1 MLSRR
6 TLRIK
11 MMQQLL
17 ALQTQNTLLFQPSS
31 QGDHQQDDAII
42 DALLKELAEDL
53 HTAQEWPLRWLMLLL
68 RWEEVDASH
77 AALKIVPQ
85 KTTLAHNSL
94 LAALAKQKQFM
105 KYTHKIP
112 WRWNEQLTK
121 QWYHQFKTRDF
132 FVKYTTRAGHTAA
145 RDAQFVIDLV
155 KKVICKSKEI
165 DAYAYAK
172 DIRWHEN
179 SALAKRLLLESL
191 EKLQR
196 GEKESF
202 AFYKD
207 ALDDEKV
214 HYKQVLTPVV
224 AKRDIIIAEIVAYLK
239 GWVWGRVAELDRVIL
254 MMGVAELTF
263 VPETETAI
271 VVSEYV
277 ALAKQYSTAK
287 SAGFVNGLLDAY
299 AKDRK

>member
-17 ALQTQNTLLFQPSS
+17 ALQAQNTLLFQPSS
-31 QGDHQQDDAII
+31 QADHQQDDAII
-42 DALLKELAEDL
+42 DALLKELTEDL

-94 LAALAKQKQFM
+94 LAALAKQKQFV
-105 KYTHKIP
+105 KYTQEIP
-112 WRWNEQLTK
+112 WHWDEQLTK
-121 QWYHQFKTRDF
+121 QWYHQLKTRDF
-132 FVKYTTRAGHTAA
+132 FIEYTRRAGHTVA
-145 RDAQFVIDLV
+145 RDAQFVTDLV
-155 KKVICKSKEI
+155 KKVIFKSKEI
-165 DAYAYAK
+165 DAYAYAQ

-191 EKLQR
+191 DKLQR
-196 GEKESF
+196 GEEEPF
-202 AFYKD
+202 AFCN
-207 ALDDEKV
+207 ATLDEEQV
-214 HYKQVLTPVV
+214 HYKQVLAPVV
-224 AKRDIIIAEIVAYLK
+224 AKRDIIMAEVVARLK
-239 GWVWGRVAELDRVIL
+239 GWVWGRVAELDQIIL

-263 VPETETAI
+263 VAETETA
-271 VVSEYV
+271 VVISEYV

-287 SAGFVNGLLDAY
+287 STGFGRACNGDLFA
-299 AKDRK
+299 